1 MPSAHQLGRLICLL
15 CLLFQSNLGFG
26 RDLLREDAVAPD
38 PAPLNPE
45 VPASSGG
52 LAPDSAGEAHA
63 SDRIQA
69 VREASNN
76 RFSLAS
82 HKTNYVLPVSYSDTR
97 GEGGEPGAAPADW
110 NELEMEFQ
118 LSVQVPVWSG
128 VFGEASFVS
137 LAYTNRSFWQSYTS
151 SAPFRESS
159 HEPELMVTWLSDWQ
173 LLGFQCVASQLSVSH
188 QSNGRGDQLS
198 RGWNR
203 VYANFLFEREDYFL
217 SFKPWYRIPD
227 GTWDDNPD
235 IEFYMGNFELEGGY
249 RAGGY
254 GASFLL
260 RNNLRSDNRGAV
272 ELRWSFPVGQRIR
285 GYLKYFNGY
294 GENLVNYDRHQQ
306 SFGMGIELA
315 QGF

>member
-15 CLLFQSNLGFG
+15 YLLFQSTLGFG
-26 RDLLREDAVAPD
+26 RDLLQEDAV
-38 PAPLNPE
+38 LSNPE
-45 VPASSGG
+45 VPISSASPVETGQSDNG
-52 LAPDSAGEAHA
+52 GEAYV

-118 LSVQVPVWSG
+118 LSVQVPIWAG
-128 VFGEASFVS
+128 VIGRNSFVS
-137 LAYTNRSFWQSYTS
+137 LAYTNRSFWQAYTS
-151 SAPFRESS
+151 SGPFRESS
-159 HEPELMVTWLSDWQ
+159 HEPELIVTWLSDWQ
-173 LLGFQCVASQLSVSH
+173 LLGFQCVASQLAVSH
-188 QSNGRGDQLS
+188 QSNGRGDQMS

-203 VYANFLFEREDYFL
+203 IYANFIFEREDYFL

-227 GTWDDNPD
+227 GAWDDNPD
-235 IEFYMGNFELEGGY
+235 IEFYLGNFELVGGY
-249 RAGGY
+249 RTGGY
-254 GASFLL
+254 AASLLL
-260 RNNLRSDNRGAV
+260 RNNLRGDNRGAV

-294 GENLVNYDRHQQ
+294 GENLINYDRHQQ
-306 SFGMGIELA
+306 SFGVGIELA